1 MADTATVTVEPK
13 APAPVAEATPKP
25 EMPRGV
31 VPRDATKALFAA
43 LDAEAEGKAA
53 TPEGETAPAAEE
65 GGEAAE
71 PKETEAGAAEPTAE
85 TEQEAKLPTK
95 YREALKVIPDPKLR
109 KTIADEHFRLREWER
124 LQRDL
129 GGVAL
134 EDLRQYVT
142 AAAEV
147 APTPEVLQ
155 EMKTTADTAQMLA
168 SSFAT
173 GTPEGF
179 GRMAGALLQT
189 NPEAFVDFFG
199 FLTGN
204 NEAVAQGLAQHV
216 HPRLSEKLKR
226 YRDNFGNGLNR
237 NVIANMREDSK
248 QEGREVLAEA
258 ADVLE
263 EYLDLKAGAEPKRPV
278 QREPDERDVELERLR
293 QQNRQAVYER
303 VENFNNRVFQGAGG
317 VLAQEIQT
325 YVDRSLPGLS
335 DKARGRHAVQLATA
349 VYKEL
354 LRNQFVVSRAQR
366 INATGRL
373 DDNHGNELANFYI
386 TQGRKLV
393 PTVGGRL
400 LAELREATEPAA
412 RQRDQ
417 RIKNQMSRRDVGG
430 SGKPPAPAKADLK
443 SVPAKGDLRKIAK
456 GMFDILDKQA
466 EEGL

>member
-1 MADTATVTVEPK
+1 MTDTATVTVEPK
-13 APAPVAEATPKP
+13 APAPPAEITPKP

-43 LDAEAEGKAA
+43 LDAEAEGKTT
-53 TPEGETAPAAEE
+53 TPESETSVAPEE
-65 GGEAAE
+65 GGETAE
-71 PKETEAGAAEPTAE
+71 PQEKEAVPAEPTVDA
-85 TEQEAKLPTK
+85 EQEAKLPTK

-204 NEAVAQGLAQHV
+204 NEAVAQGLSRFV
-216 HPRLSEKLKR
+216 HPALAQRLKG
-226 YRDNFGNGLNR
+226 YRDNFGNELNR

-248 QEGREVLAEA
+248 QDGKEVLAEA
-258 ADVLE
+258 ADILE
-263 EYLDLKAGAEPKRPV
+263 EYLDLKAGAEPKRPAP
-278 QREPDERDVELERLR
+278 RERDERDVELERLR
-293 QQNRQAVYER
+293 QQQRQAIYER

-317 VLAQEIQT
+317 VLAQEIQG

-335 DKARGRHAVQLATA
+335 EKARGRHAVQLATG
-349 VYKEL
+349 VYREL

-366 INATGRL
+366 INAAGRL

-386 TQGRKLV
+386 TQGRKLI
-393 PTVGGRL
+393 PTIGGRL
-400 LAELREATEPAA
+400 LSELREATEPAA

-417 RIKNQMSRRDVGG
+417 RIKNQMSRRDVGA
-430 SGKPPAPAKADLK
+430 SGKPPAPSKPDLK
-443 SVPAKGDLRKIAK
+443 SVSAKGDLRQIAK

-466 EEGL
+466 EEG